1 MGHSHCRI
9 LIFLWAITIVGVVIG
24 ELLPGNSGIMQA
36 VAATGINDKLLHFG
50 SYCLLT
56 LVPVTTFRRNNAIL
70 CLIGLAVLGG
80 VLELLQ
86 LLVPGR
92 SCEIADEAAN
102 MAGLAGGAV
111 LVYSW
116 RLIAR
121 AVA

>member
-1 MGHSHCRI
+1 MGHLHYRVSV
-9 LIFLWAITIVGVVIG
+9 LLWAITVAGVVIG
-24 ELLPGNSGIMQA
+24 ELLPGNSAIMQA
-36 VAATGINDKLLHFG
+36 VAATRINDKLLHFG

-56 LVPVTTFRRNNAIL
+56 LVPATTFRRNNAIL

-102 MAGLAGGAV
+102 TAGLVAGAV